1 MSVSKMSKDDRKK
14 RNHTQNQILTSF
26 GCLFVAA
33 VGVFSASGAKFAINA
48 INRDATDTIVLAQ
61 QSQQFKSQSQPQ
73 QTQSK
78 SQQLQQAQS
87 KPQQSEPNKI
97 TTSES
102 EEMSED
108 AVNSNTTE
116 QSNIDKPDD
125 TKWSD
130 EQVKW
135 MQANHI
141 TYNENGQP
149 VDENGNVVT
158 DPTITANSDSS
169 NSLESTVIE
178 PETNTSWASDMNWLT
193 QQADGNYV
201 YVVQK
206 DDCLNDI
213 CARTGFALNEV
224 VVYNHIDNP
233 NIIHVGERIL
243 FPKDGP
249 NTVDYPLGLG

>member
-61 QSQQFKSQSQPQ
+61 QSRQFKPQSQP
-73 QTQSK
+73 S
-78 SQQLQQAQS
+78 
-87 KPQQSEPNKI
+87 KI

-102 EEMSED
+102 EETSED
-108 AVNSNTTE
+108 AVKSNTTE
-116 QSNIDKPDD
+116 QSNTDKPDD

-130 EQVKW
+130 AQVKW
-135 MQANHI
+135 MQENHI

-149 VDENGNVVT
+149 VDEDGNVVT

-169 NSLESTVIE
+169 ESLESTLME
-178 PETNTSWASDMNWLT
+178 PETNTSWASDMDWLI
-193 QQADGNYV
+193 QQDDGDYV

-206 DDCLNDI
+206 GDCLNDI

-224 VVYNHIDNP
+224 VAYNHIDNP
-233 NIIHVGERIL
+233 NIIHVGERIV

>member
-26 GCLFVAA
+26 GCLFVTA

-61 QSQQFKSQSQPQ
+61 QSRQFKPQS
-73 QTQSK
+73 
-78 SQQLQQAQS
+78 
-87 KPQQSEPNKI
+87 QQSEPIKI

-102 EEMSED
+102 EETSED
-108 AVNSNTTE
+108 AVKSNTTE
-116 QSNIDKPDD
+116 QSNTDKPDD
-125 TKWSD
+125 IKWSD

-135 MQANHI
+135 MQENHI

-149 VDENGNVVT
+149 VDEDGNVVT

-169 NSLESTVIE
+169 ESLESTLME
-178 PETNTSWASDMNWLT
+178 PETNTSWASGMDWLT
-193 QQADGNYV
+193 QQDDGDYV

-206 DDCLNDI
+206 GDCLNDI

-224 VVYNHIDNP
+224 VAYNHIDNP
-233 NIIHVGERIL
+233 NIIHVGERIV

>member
-61 QSQQFKSQSQPQ
+61 QSRQFKPQ
-73 QTQSK
+73 
-78 SQQLQQAQS
+78 L
-87 KPQQSEPNKI
+87 QQSEPSKI

-102 EEMSED
+102 EETSED
-108 AVNSNTTE
+108 AVKSNTTE
-116 QSNIDKPDD
+116 QSNTDKPDD

-135 MQANHI
+135 MQENHI

-149 VDENGNVVT
+149 VDEDGNVVT

-169 NSLESTVIE
+169 ESLESTLME
-178 PETNTSWASDMNWLT
+178 PETNTSWASGMDWLT
-193 QQADGNYV
+193 QQDDGDYV

-206 DDCLNDI
+206 GDCLNDI

-224 VVYNHIDNP
+224 VAYNHIDNP
-233 NIIHVGERIL
+233 NIIHVGERIV

>member
-1 MSVSKMSKDDRKK
+1 MSKDDRKK

-61 QSQQFKSQSQPQ
+61 QSRQFKPQS
-73 QTQSK
+73 
-78 SQQLQQAQS
+78 
-87 KPQQSEPNKI
+87 QQSEPSKI

-102 EEMSED
+102 EETSED
-108 AVNSNTTE
+108 AVKSNTTE
-116 QSNIDKPDD
+116 QSNTDKPDD

-130 EQVKW
+130 MQVKW
-135 MQANHI
+135 MQENHI

-149 VDENGNVVT
+149 VDEDGNVVT

-169 NSLESTVIE
+169 ESLEST
-178 PETNTSWASDMNWLT
+178 SWASGMDWLT
-193 QQADGNYV
+193 QQDDGDYV

-206 DDCLNDI
+206 GDCLNDI

-224 VVYNHIDNP
+224 VAYNHIDNP
-233 NIIHVGERIL
+233 NIIHVGERIV

>member
-1 MSVSKMSKDDRKK
+1 MSKDDRKK

-26 GCLFVAA
+26 GCLFVTA

-61 QSQQFKSQSQPQ
+61 QSRQFKPQSQ
-73 QTQSK
+73 QS
-78 SQQLQQAQS
+78 A
-87 KPQQSEPNKI
+87 PIKI

-102 EEMSED
+102 EETSED
-108 AVNSNTTE
+108 AVKSNTTE
-116 QSNIDKPDD
+116 QSNTDKPDD

-135 MQANHI
+135 MQENHI

-149 VDENGNVVT
+149 VDEDGNVVT

-169 NSLESTVIE
+169 ESLESTLME
-178 PETNTSWASDMNWLT
+178 PETNTSWASGMDWLT
-193 QQADGNYV
+193 QQDDGDYV

-213 CARTGFALNEV
+213 CSRTGFALNEV
-224 VVYNHIDNP
+224 VAYNHIDNP
-233 NIIHVGERIL
+233 NIIHVGERIV

>member
-26 GCLFVAA
+26 GCLFVTA

-61 QSQQFKSQSQPQ
+61 QSRQFKPQ
-73 QTQSK
+73 
-78 SQQLQQAQS
+78 
-87 KPQQSEPNKI
+87 PQQSEPIKI

-102 EEMSED
+102 EETSED
-108 AVNSNTTE
+108 AVKSNITE
-116 QSNIDKPDD
+116 QSNTDKPDD

-130 EQVKW
+130 AQVKW
-135 MQANHI
+135 MQENHI

-149 VDENGNVVT
+149 VDEDGNVVT

-169 NSLESTVIE
+169 ESLESTLME
-178 PETNTSWASDMNWLT
+178 PETNTSWASGMDWLT
-193 QQADGNYV
+193 QQDDGDYV

-206 DDCLNDI
+206 GDCLNDI
-213 CARTGFALNEV
+213 CSRTGFALNEV
-224 VVYNHIDNP
+224 VAYNHIDNP
-233 NIIHVGERIL
+233 NIIHVGEKIV

-249 NTVDYPLGLG
+249 NTVDYQLGLG

>member
-48 INRDATDTIVLAQ
+48 INCDATDTIVLAQ
-61 QSQQFKSQSQPQ
+61 QSRQFKPQSQP
-73 QTQSK
+73 S
-78 SQQLQQAQS
+78 
-87 KPQQSEPNKI
+87 KI

-102 EEMSED
+102 EETSED
-108 AVNSNTTE
+108 AVKSNTTE
-116 QSNIDKPDD
+116 QSNTDKPDD

-130 EQVKW
+130 AQVKW
-135 MQANHI
+135 MQENHI
-141 TYNENGQP
+141 TYNENGQT
-149 VDENGNVVT
+149 VDEDGNVVT

-169 NSLESTVIE
+169 ESLESTLME
-178 PETNTSWASDMNWLT
+178 PETNTSWASGMDWLT
-193 QQADGNYV
+193 QQDDGDYV

-206 DDCLNDI
+206 GDCLNDI
-213 CARTGFALNEV
+213 CSRTGFALNEV
-224 VVYNHIDNP
+224 VTYNHIDNL
-233 NIIHVGERIL
+233 NIIHVGERIV

-249 NTVDYPLGLG
+249 NTVDYQLGLG

>member
-14 RNHTQNQILTSF
+14 RNNTQNQILTSF

-61 QSQQFKSQSQPQ
+61 QSRQFKPQS
-73 QTQSK
+73 
-78 SQQLQQAQS
+78 
-87 KPQQSEPNKI
+87 QQSEPIKI

-102 EEMSED
+102 EETSED
-108 AVNSNTTE
+108 AVKSNTTE
-116 QSNIDKPDD
+116 QSNTDKPDD
-125 TKWSD
+125 MKWSD

-135 MQANHI
+135 MQENHI

-149 VDENGNVVT
+149 VDEDGNVVT

-169 NSLESTVIE
+169 ESLESTLME
-178 PETNTSWASDMNWLT
+178 PETNTSWASGMDWLT
-193 QQADGNYV
+193 QQDDGNYV

-206 DDCLNDI
+206 GDCLNDI

-224 VVYNHIDNP
+224 VAYNHIDNP
-233 NIIHVGERIL
+233 NIIHVGERIV

>member
-61 QSQQFKSQSQPQ
+61 QSRQFKPQS
-73 QTQSK
+73 
-78 SQQLQQAQS
+78 
-87 KPQQSEPNKI
+87 QQSEPIKI

-102 EEMSED
+102 EETSED
-108 AVNSNTTE
+108 AVKSNITE
-116 QSNIDKPDD
+116 QSNTDKPDD

-130 EQVKW
+130 VQVKW
-135 MQANHI
+135 MQENHI

-149 VDENGNVVT
+149 VDEDGNVVT

-169 NSLESTVIE
+169 ESLESTLRE
-178 PETNTSWASDMNWLT
+178 PETNTSWASGMDWLT
-193 QQADGNYV
+193 QQDDGNYV

-206 DDCLNDI
+206 GDCLNDI

-224 VVYNHIDNP
+224 VAYNHIDNP

-249 NTVDYPLGLG
+249 NTVDYQLGLG

>member
-61 QSQQFKSQSQPQ
+61 QSRQFKPQS
-73 QTQSK
+73 
-78 SQQLQQAQS
+78 
-87 KPQQSEPNKI
+87 QQSEPSKI
-97 TTSES
+97 TTLES
-102 EEMSED
+102 EETSED
-108 AVNSNTTE
+108 AVKSNTTE
-116 QSNIDKPDD
+116 QSNTDKPDD

-130 EQVKW
+130 AQVKW
-135 MQANHI
+135 MQENHI

-149 VDENGNVVT
+149 VDEDGNVVT

-169 NSLESTVIE
+169 ESLESTLME
-178 PETNTSWASDMNWLT
+178 PETNTSWASGMDWLT
-193 QQADGNYV
+193 QQDDGDYV

-206 DDCLNDI
+206 GDCLNDI
-213 CARTGFALNEV
+213 CSRTGFALNEV
-224 VVYNHIDNP
+224 VAYNHIDNS
-233 NIIHVGERIL
+233 NIIHVGERIV

>member
-61 QSQQFKSQSQPQ
+61 QSRQFKPQS
-73 QTQSK
+73 
-78 SQQLQQAQS
+78 
-87 KPQQSEPNKI
+87 QQSEPSKI

-102 EEMSED
+102 EETSED
-108 AVNSNTTE
+108 AVKSNTTE
-116 QSNIDKPDD
+116 QSNTDKPDD

-130 EQVKW
+130 AQVKW
-135 MQANHI
+135 MQENHI

-149 VDENGNVVT
+149 VDEDGNVVT

-169 NSLESTVIE
+169 ESLESTLME
-178 PETNTSWASDMNWLT
+178 PETNTSWASGMDWLT
-193 QQADGNYV
+193 QQDDGDYV

-206 DDCLNDI
+206 GDCLNDI
-213 CARTGFALNEV
+213 CSRTGFALNEV
-224 VVYNHIDNP
+224 VAYNHIDNP
-233 NIIHVGERIL
+233 NIIHVGERIV

-249 NTVDYPLGLG
+249 NTIDYPLGLG

>member
-1 MSVSKMSKDDRKK
+1 MSKDDRKK

-61 QSQQFKSQSQPQ
+61 QSRQFKPQSQP
-73 QTQSK
+73 S
-78 SQQLQQAQS
+78 
-87 KPQQSEPNKI
+87 KI

-102 EEMSED
+102 EETSED
-108 AVNSNTTE
+108 AVKSNTTE
-116 QSNIDKPDD
+116 QSNTDKHDD

-130 EQVKW
+130 AQVKW
-135 MQANHI
+135 MQENHI

-149 VDENGNVVT
+149 VDEDGNVVT
-158 DPTITANSDSS
+158 DPTIIANSDSS
-169 NSLESTVIE
+169 ESLESTLME
-178 PETNTSWASDMNWLT
+178 PETNTSWASGMDWLT
-193 QQADGNYV
+193 QQDDGDYV

-206 DDCLNDI
+206 GDCLNDI
-213 CARTGFALNEV
+213 CARTGFVLNEV
-224 VVYNHIDNP
+224 VAYNHIDNP
-233 NIIHVGERIL
+233 NIIHVGERIV

>member
-61 QSQQFKSQSQPQ
+61 QSRQFKPQ
-73 QTQSK
+73 
-78 SQQLQQAQS
+78 L
-87 KPQQSEPNKI
+87 QQSEPSKI

-102 EEMSED
+102 EETSED
-108 AVNSNTTE
+108 AVKSNTTE
-116 QSNIDKPDD
+116 QSNTDKPDD

-130 EQVKW
+130 VQVKW
-135 MQANHI
+135 MQENHI

-149 VDENGNVVT
+149 VDEDGNVVT

-169 NSLESTVIE
+169 ESLESTLME
-178 PETNTSWASDMNWLT
+178 PETNTSWASGMDWLT
-193 QQADGNYV
+193 QQDDGNYV

-206 DDCLNDI
+206 GDCLNDI

-224 VVYNHIDNP
+224 VAYNHIDNP
-233 NIIHVGERIL
+233 NIIHVGERIV

>member
-1 MSVSKMSKDDRKK
+1 MSKDDRKK

-61 QSQQFKSQSQPQ
+61 QSRQFKPQSQP
-73 QTQSK
+73 S
-78 SQQLQQAQS
+78 
-87 KPQQSEPNKI
+87 KI

-102 EEMSED
+102 EETSED
-108 AVNSNTTE
+108 AVKSNTTE
-116 QSNIDKPDD
+116 QSNTDKPDD
-125 TKWSD
+125 MKWSD
-130 EQVKW
+130 AQVKW
-135 MQANHI
+135 MQENHI

-149 VDENGNVVT
+149 VDEDGNVVT

-169 NSLESTVIE
+169 ESLESTLME
-178 PETNTSWASDMNWLT
+178 PETNTSWASGMDWLT
-193 QQADGNYV
+193 QQDDGDYV

-206 DDCLNDI
+206 GDCLNDI

-224 VVYNHIDNP
+224 VAYNHIDNL
-233 NIIHVGERIL
+233 NIIHVGERIV

>member
-26 GCLFVAA
+26 GCLFVTA

-61 QSQQFKSQSQPQ
+61 QSRQFKPQS
-73 QTQSK
+73 
-78 SQQLQQAQS
+78 
-87 KPQQSEPNKI
+87 QQSEPIKI

-102 EEMSED
+102 EETSED
-108 AVNSNTTE
+108 AVKSNTTE
-116 QSNIDKPDD
+116 QSNTDKPDD

-135 MQANHI
+135 MQENHI

-149 VDENGNVVT
+149 VDEDGNVVT
-158 DPTITANSDSS
+158 DPTITSNSDSS
-169 NSLESTVIE
+169 ESLESTLME
-178 PETNTSWASDMNWLT
+178 PETNTSWASGMDWLI
-193 QQADGNYV
+193 QQDDGDYV

-206 DDCLNDI
+206 GDCLNDI
-213 CARTGFALNEV
+213 CSRTGFALNEV
-224 VVYNHIDNP
+224 VAYNHIDNP
-233 NIIHVGERIL
+233 NIIHVGERIV

>member
-61 QSQQFKSQSQPQ
+61 QSRQFKPQSQ
-73 QTQSK
+73 
-78 SQQLQQAQS
+78 QS
-87 KPQQSEPNKI
+87 KPSKI
-97 TTSES
+97 TISES
-102 EEMSED
+102 EETSED
-108 AVNSNTTE
+108 AVKSNITE
-116 QSNIDKPDD
+116 QSNTDKPDD

-130 EQVKW
+130 EHVKW
-135 MQANHI
+135 MQENHI

-149 VDENGNVVT
+149 VDEDGNVVT
-158 DPTITANSDSS
+158 DPTITSNSDSS
-169 NSLESTVIE
+169 ESLESTLME
-178 PETNTSWASDMNWLT
+178 PETNTSWASGMDWLT
-193 QQADGNYV
+193 QQDDGDYV

-206 DDCLNDI
+206 GDCLNDI

-224 VVYNHIDNP
+224 VAYNHIDNP
-233 NIIHVGERIL
+233 NIIHVGERIV

-249 NTVDYPLGLG
+249 NTVDYQLGLG

>member
-26 GCLFVAA
+26 GCLFVTA

-61 QSQQFKSQSQPQ
+61 QSRQFKPQS
-73 QTQSK
+73 
-78 SQQLQQAQS
+78 
-87 KPQQSEPNKI
+87 QQSEPSKI

-102 EEMSED
+102 EETSED
-108 AVNSNTTE
+108 AVKSNTTE
-116 QSNIDKPDD
+116 QSNTDKPDD

-135 MQANHI
+135 MQENHI

-149 VDENGNVVT
+149 VDEDGNVVT
-158 DPTITANSDSS
+158 DPTITSNSDSS
-169 NSLESTVIE
+169 ESLESTLME
-178 PETNTSWASDMNWLT
+178 PETNTSWASGMDWLT
-193 QQADGNYV
+193 QQDDGDYV

-206 DDCLNDI
+206 GDCLNDI

-224 VVYNHIDNP
+224 VAYNHIDNP
-233 NIIHVGERIL
+233 NIIHVGERIV

>member
-1 MSVSKMSKDDRKK
+1 MSKDDRKK

-61 QSQQFKSQSQPQ
+61 QSRQFKPQSQP
-73 QTQSK
+73 S
-78 SQQLQQAQS
+78 
-87 KPQQSEPNKI
+87 KI

-102 EEMSED
+102 EETSED
-108 AVNSNTTE
+108 AVKSNTTE
-116 QSNIDKPDD
+116 QSNTDKHDD

-130 EQVKW
+130 AQVKW
-135 MQANHI
+135 MQENHI

-149 VDENGNVVT
+149 VDEDGNVVT

-169 NSLESTVIE
+169 ESLESTLME
-178 PETNTSWASDMNWLT
+178 PETNTSWASGMDWLT
-193 QQADGNYV
+193 QQDDGDYV

-206 DDCLNDI
+206 GDCLNDI

-224 VVYNHIDNP
+224 VAYNHIDNP
-233 NIIHVGERIL
+233 NIIHVGERIV

>member
-26 GCLFVAA
+26 GCLFVTA

-61 QSQQFKSQSQPQ
+61 QSRQFKPQS
-73 QTQSK
+73 
-78 SQQLQQAQS
+78 
-87 KPQQSEPNKI
+87 QQSEPIKI

-102 EEMSED
+102 EETSED
-108 AVNSNTTE
+108 AVKSNTTE
-116 QSNIDKPDD
+116 QSNTDKPDD

-130 EQVKW
+130 AQVKW
-135 MQANHI
+135 MQENHI

-149 VDENGNVVT
+149 VDEDGNVVT
-158 DPTITANSDSS
+158 DPIITANSDSS
-169 NSLESTVIE
+169 ESLESTLME
-178 PETNTSWASDMNWLT
+178 PETNTSWASGMDWLT
-193 QQADGNYV
+193 QQDDGDYV

-206 DDCLNDI
+206 GGCLNDI
-213 CARTGFALNEV
+213 CSRTGFALNEV
-224 VVYNHIDNP
+224 VAYNHIDNP
-233 NIIHVGERIL
+233 NIIHVGERIV

-249 NTVDYPLGLG
+249 NTVDYQLGLG

>member
-61 QSQQFKSQSQPQ
+61 QSRQFKPQS
-73 QTQSK
+73 
-78 SQQLQQAQS
+78 
-87 KPQQSEPNKI
+87 QQSEPSKI

-102 EEMSED
+102 EETSED
-108 AVNSNTTE
+108 AVKSNTTE
-116 QSNIDKPDD
+116 QSNTDKPDD

-135 MQANHI
+135 MQENHI

-149 VDENGNVVT
+149 VDEDGNVVT

-169 NSLESTVIE
+169 ESLESTLME
-178 PETNTSWASDMNWLT
+178 PETNTSWASGMDWLT
-193 QQADGNYV
+193 QQDDGDYV

-206 DDCLNDI
+206 GDCLNDI
-213 CARTGFALNEV
+213 CSRTGFALNEV
-224 VVYNHIDNP
+224 VAYNHIDNP
-233 NIIHVGERIL
+233 NIIHVGERIV

>member
-1 MSVSKMSKDDRKK
+1 MSKDDRKK

-61 QSQQFKSQSQPQ
+61 QSRQFKPQSQP
-73 QTQSK
+73 S
-78 SQQLQQAQS
+78 
-87 KPQQSEPNKI
+87 KI

-102 EEMSED
+102 EETSED
-108 AVNSNTTE
+108 AVKSNTTE
-116 QSNIDKPDD
+116 QSNTDKHDD

-130 EQVKW
+130 AQVKW
-135 MQANHI
+135 MQENHI

-149 VDENGNVVT
+149 VDEDGNVVT

-169 NSLESTVIE
+169 ESLESTLME
-178 PETNTSWASDMNWLT
+178 PETNTSWASDMDWLT
-193 QQADGNYV
+193 QQDDGDYV
-201 YVVQK
+201 YVVQNV
-206 DDCLNDI
+206 DCLNDI

-224 VVYNHIDNP
+224 VAYNHIDNP
-233 NIIHVGERIL
+233 NIIHVGERIV

>member
-26 GCLFVAA
+26 GCLFVTA

-61 QSQQFKSQSQPQ
+61 QSRQFKPQS
-73 QTQSK
+73 
-78 SQQLQQAQS
+78 
-87 KPQQSEPNKI
+87 QQSEPIKI

-102 EEMSED
+102 EETSED
-108 AVNSNTTE
+108 AVKSNTTE
-116 QSNIDKPDD
+116 QSNTDKPDD

-135 MQANHI
+135 MQENHI

-149 VDENGNVVT
+149 VDEDGNVVT

-169 NSLESTVIE
+169 ESLESTLME
-178 PETNTSWASDMNWLT
+178 PETNTSWASGMDWLT
-193 QQADGNYV
+193 QQDDGDYV

-206 DDCLNDI
+206 GDCLNDI

-224 VVYNHIDNP
+224 VMYNHIDNP
-233 NIIHVGERIL
+233 NIIHVGGRIV

-249 NTVDYPLGLG
+249 NTVDYQLGLG

>member
-61 QSQQFKSQSQPQ
+61 QSRQFKPQS
-73 QTQSK
+73 
-78 SQQLQQAQS
+78 
-87 KPQQSEPNKI
+87 QQSEPSKI

-102 EEMSED
+102 EETSED
-108 AVNSNTTE
+108 AVKSNTTE
-116 QSNIDKPDD
+116 QSNTDKPDD

-130 EQVKW
+130 AQVKW
-135 MQANHI
+135 MQENHI

-149 VDENGNVVT
+149 VDEDGNVVT

-169 NSLESTVIE
+169 ESLESTLME
-178 PETNTSWASDMNWLT
+178 PETNTSWASGMDWLT
-193 QQADGNYV
+193 QQDNGDYV

-206 DDCLNDI
+206 GDCLNDI

-224 VVYNHIDNP
+224 VAYNHIDNL
-233 NIIHVGERIL
+233 NIIHVGERIV

-249 NTVDYPLGLG
+249 NTVDYQLGLG

>member
-61 QSQQFKSQSQPQ
+61 QSRQFKPQS
-73 QTQSK
+73 
-78 SQQLQQAQS
+78 
-87 KPQQSEPNKI
+87 QQSEPIKI

-102 EEMSED
+102 EETSED
-108 AVNSNTTE
+108 AVKSNTTE
-116 QSNIDKPDD
+116 QSNTDKPDD

-135 MQANHI
+135 MQENHI

-149 VDENGNVVT
+149 VDEDGNVVT
-158 DPTITANSDSS
+158 DPTIISNSDSS
-169 NSLESTVIE
+169 KSLESTLME
-178 PETNTSWASDMNWLT
+178 PETNTSWASGMDWLI
-193 QQADGNYV
+193 QQDDGDYV

-206 DDCLNDI
+206 GDCLNDI

-224 VVYNHIDNP
+224 VAYNHIDNP
-233 NIIHVGERIL
+233 NIIHVGERIV

>member
-61 QSQQFKSQSQPQ
+61 QSRQFKPQ
-73 QTQSK
+73 
-78 SQQLQQAQS
+78 L
-87 KPQQSEPNKI
+87 QQSEPSKI

-102 EEMSED
+102 EETSED
-108 AVNSNTTE
+108 AVKSNTTE
-116 QSNIDKPDD
+116 QSNTDKPDD

-135 MQANHI
+135 MQENHI

-149 VDENGNVVT
+149 VDEDGNVVT

-169 NSLESTVIE
+169 ESLESTLME
-178 PETNTSWASDMNWLT
+178 PETNTSWASGMDWLT
-193 QQADGNYV
+193 QQDDGDYV

-206 DDCLNDI
+206 GDCLNDI
-213 CARTGFALNEV
+213 CSRTGFALNEV

-233 NIIHVGERIL
+233 NIIHVGERIV

>member
-26 GCLFVAA
+26 GCLFVTA

-61 QSQQFKSQSQPQ
+61 QSRQFKPQ
-73 QTQSK
+73 
-78 SQQLQQAQS
+78 L
-87 KPQQSEPNKI
+87 QQSEPIKI

-102 EEMSED
+102 EETSED
-108 AVNSNTTE
+108 AVKSNTTE
-116 QSNIDKPDD
+116 QSNTDKPDD

-135 MQANHI
+135 MQENHI

-149 VDENGNVVT
+149 VDEDGNVVT
-158 DPTITANSDSS
+158 DPTITSNSDSS
-169 NSLESTVIE
+169 ESLESTLME
-178 PETNTSWASDMNWLT
+178 PETNTSWASGMDWLT
-193 QQADGNYV
+193 QQDDGDYV

-206 DDCLNDI
+206 GDCLNDI
-213 CARTGFALNEV
+213 CSRTGFALNEV
-224 VVYNHIDNP
+224 VAYNHIDNP
-233 NIIHVGERIL
+233 NIIHVGERIV

>member
-61 QSQQFKSQSQPQ
+61 QSRQFKPQS
-73 QTQSK
+73 
-78 SQQLQQAQS
+78 
-87 KPQQSEPNKI
+87 QQSEPSKI

-102 EEMSED
+102 EETSED
-108 AVNSNTTE
+108 AVKSNTTE
-116 QSNIDKPDD
+116 QSNTDKPDD

-130 EQVKW
+130 VQVKW
-135 MQANHI
+135 MQENHI

-149 VDENGNVVT
+149 VDEDGNVVT

-169 NSLESTVIE
+169 ESLESTLME
-178 PETNTSWASDMNWLT
+178 PETNTSWASGMDWLT
-193 QQADGNYV
+193 QQDDGDYV

-206 DDCLNDI
+206 GDCLNDI

-224 VVYNHIDNP
+224 VAYNHIDNP
-233 NIIHVGERIL
+233 NIIHVGERIV

>member
-61 QSQQFKSQSQPQ
+61 QSRQFKPQSQP
-73 QTQSK
+73 S
-78 SQQLQQAQS
+78 
-87 KPQQSEPNKI
+87 KI

-102 EEMSED
+102 EETSED
-108 AVNSNTTE
+108 AVKSNTTE
-116 QSNIDKPDD
+116 QSNTDKHDD

-130 EQVKW
+130 AQVKW
-135 MQANHI
+135 MQENHI

-149 VDENGNVVT
+149 VDEDGNVVT

-169 NSLESTVIE
+169 ESLESTLME
-178 PETNTSWASDMNWLT
+178 PETNTSWASGMDWLT
-193 QQADGNYV
+193 QQDDGDYV

-206 DDCLNDI
+206 GDCLNDI

-224 VVYNHIDNP
+224 VAYNHIDNP
-233 NIIHVGERIL
+233 NIIHVGERIV

-249 NTVDYPLGLG
+249 NTVDYPLVFG

>member
-61 QSQQFKSQSQPQ
+61 QSRQFKPQS
-73 QTQSK
+73 
-78 SQQLQQAQS
+78 
-87 KPQQSEPNKI
+87 QQSEPSKI

-102 EEMSED
+102 EETSED
-108 AVNSNTTE
+108 AVKSNTTE
-116 QSNIDKPDD
+116 QSNTDKHDD
-125 TKWSD
+125 TKCSD
-130 EQVKW
+130 AQVKW
-135 MQANHI
+135 MQENHI

-149 VDENGNVVT
+149 VDEDGNVVT

-169 NSLESTVIE
+169 ESLESTLME
-178 PETNTSWASDMNWLT
+178 PETNTSWASGMDWLT
-193 QQADGNYV
+193 QQDDGDYV

-206 DDCLNDI
+206 GDCLNDI

-224 VVYNHIDNP
+224 VAYNHIDNP
-233 NIIHVGERIL
+233 NIIHVGERIV
-243 FPKDGP
+243 FPKDGL

>member
-14 RNHTQNQILTSF
+14 CNHTQNQILTSF

-61 QSQQFKSQSQPQ
+61 QSRQFKPQS
-73 QTQSK
+73 
-78 SQQLQQAQS
+78 
-87 KPQQSEPNKI
+87 QQSEPSKI

-102 EEMSED
+102 EETSED
-108 AVNSNTTE
+108 AVKSNTTE
-116 QSNIDKPDD
+116 QSNTDKPDD

-130 EQVKW
+130 AQVKW
-135 MQANHI
+135 MQENHI

-149 VDENGNVVT
+149 VDEDGNVVT
-158 DPTITANSDSS
+158 DPTIIANSDSS
-169 NSLESTVIE
+169 ESLESTLME
-178 PETNTSWASDMNWLT
+178 PETNTSWASGMDWLT
-193 QQADGNYV
+193 QQDDGDYV

-206 DDCLNDI
+206 GDCLNDI
-213 CARTGFALNEV
+213 CSRTGFALNEV
-224 VVYNHIDNP
+224 VAYNHIDNP
-233 NIIHVGERIL
+233 NIIHVGERIV

>member
-61 QSQQFKSQSQPQ
+61 QSRQFKPQSR
-73 QTQSK
+73 
-78 SQQLQQAQS
+78 
-87 KPQQSEPNKI
+87 QSEPSKI

-102 EEMSED
+102 EETSED
-108 AVNSNTTE
+108 AVKSNTTE
-116 QSNIDKPDD
+116 QSNTDKPDD

-130 EQVKW
+130 VQVKW
-135 MQANHI
+135 MQENHI

-149 VDENGNVVT
+149 VDEDGNVVT

-169 NSLESTVIE
+169 ESLESTLME
-178 PETNTSWASDMNWLT
+178 PETNTSWASGMDWLT
-193 QQADGNYV
+193 QQDDGDYV

-206 DDCLNDI
+206 GDCLNDI

-224 VVYNHIDNP
+224 VAYNHIDNP
-233 NIIHVGERIL
+233 NIIHVGERIV

>member
-26 GCLFVAA
+26 GCLFVTA
-33 VGVFSASGAKFAINA
+33 VGVFSAFGAKFAINA

-61 QSQQFKSQSQPQ
+61 QSRQFKPQS
-73 QTQSK
+73 
-78 SQQLQQAQS
+78 
-87 KPQQSEPNKI
+87 QQSEPIKI

-102 EEMSED
+102 EETSED
-108 AVNSNTTE
+108 AVKSNTTE
-116 QSNIDKPDD
+116 QSNTDKSDD

-135 MQANHI
+135 MQENHI

-149 VDENGNVVT
+149 VDEDGNVVT
-158 DPTITANSDSS
+158 DPTITSNSDSS
-169 NSLESTVIE
+169 ESLESTLME
-178 PETNTSWASDMNWLT
+178 PETNTSWASGMDWLI
-193 QQADGNYV
+193 QQDDGDYV

-206 DDCLNDI
+206 GDCLNDI

-224 VVYNHIDNP
+224 VTYNHIDNP
-233 NIIHVGERIL
+233 NIIHVGERIV

-249 NTVDYPLGLG
+249 STVDYPLGLG

>member
-61 QSQQFKSQSQPQ
+61 QSRQFSPQS
-73 QTQSK
+73 
-78 SQQLQQAQS
+78 
-87 KPQQSEPNKI
+87 QQSEPSKI

-102 EEMSED
+102 EETSED
-108 AVNSNTTE
+108 AVKSNTTE
-116 QSNIDKPDD
+116 QSNTDKPDD

-130 EQVKW
+130 AQLKW
-135 MQANHI
+135 MQENHI

-149 VDENGNVVT
+149 VDEDGNVVT

-169 NSLESTVIE
+169 ESLESTLME
-178 PETNTSWASDMNWLT
+178 PETNTSWASGMDWLT
-193 QQADGNYV
+193 QQDDGDYV

-206 DDCLNDI
+206 GDCLNDI
-213 CARTGFALNEV
+213 CSRTGFALNEV
-224 VVYNHIDNP
+224 VAYNHIDNP
-233 NIIHVGERIL
+233 NIIHVGERIV

>member
-26 GCLFVAA
+26 GCLFVTA

-48 INRDATDTIVLAQ
+48 INRDATDTIVLVQ
-61 QSQQFKSQSQPQ
+61 QSRQFKPQS
-73 QTQSK
+73 
-78 SQQLQQAQS
+78 
-87 KPQQSEPNKI
+87 QQSEPIKI

-102 EEMSED
+102 EETSED
-108 AVNSNTTE
+108 AVKSNTTE
-116 QSNIDKPDD
+116 QSNTDKPDD

-135 MQANHI
+135 MQENHI

-149 VDENGNVVT
+149 VDEDGNVVT

-169 NSLESTVIE
+169 ESLESTLME
-178 PETNTSWASDMNWLT
+178 PETNTSWASGMDWLT
-193 QQADGNYV
+193 QQDDGDYV

-206 DDCLNDI
+206 GDCLNDI
-213 CARTGFALNEV
+213 CSRTGFALNEV
-224 VVYNHIDNP
+224 VAYNHIDNP
-233 NIIHVGERIL
+233 NIIHVGERIV

-249 NTVDYPLGLG
+249 NTVDYQLGLG

>member
-61 QSQQFKSQSQPQ
+61 QSRQFKPQS
-73 QTQSK
+73 
-78 SQQLQQAQS
+78 
-87 KPQQSEPNKI
+87 QQSEPSKI

-102 EEMSED
+102 EETSED
-108 AVNSNTTE
+108 AVKSNTTE
-116 QSNIDKPDD
+116 QSNTDKPDD

-130 EQVKW
+130 AQVKW
-135 MQANHI
+135 MQENYI

-149 VDENGNVVT
+149 VDEDGNVVT

-169 NSLESTVIE
+169 ESLESTLME
-178 PETNTSWASDMNWLT
+178 PETNTSWASGMDWLT
-193 QQADGNYV
+193 QQDDGDYV

-206 DDCLNDI
+206 GDCLNDI
-213 CARTGFALNEV
+213 CSRTGFALNEV
-224 VVYNHIDNP
+224 VAYNHIDNP
-233 NIIHVGERIL
+233 NIIHVGERIV

>member
-1 MSVSKMSKDDRKK
+1 MSKDDRKK

-48 INRDATDTIVLAQ
+48 INRNATDTIVLAQ
-61 QSQQFKSQSQPQ
+61 QSRQFKPQS
-73 QTQSK
+73 
-78 SQQLQQAQS
+78 
-87 KPQQSEPNKI
+87 QQSEPSKI
-97 TTSES
+97 TTSEF
-102 EEMSED
+102 EETSED
-108 AVNSNTTE
+108 AVKSNTTE
-116 QSNIDKPDD
+116 QSNTDKHDD

-130 EQVKW
+130 AQVKW
-135 MQANHI
+135 MQENHI

-149 VDENGNVVT
+149 VDEDGNVVT

-169 NSLESTVIE
+169 ESLESTLME
-178 PETNTSWASDMNWLT
+178 PETNTSWASGMDWLT
-193 QQADGNYV
+193 QQDDGDYV

-206 DDCLNDI
+206 GDCLNDI

-224 VVYNHIDNP
+224 VAYNHIDNP
-233 NIIHVGERIL
+233 NIIHVGERIV

>member
-26 GCLFVAA
+26 GCLFVTA

-61 QSQQFKSQSQPQ
+61 QSRQFKPQS
-73 QTQSK
+73 
-78 SQQLQQAQS
+78 
-87 KPQQSEPNKI
+87 QQSEPIKI

-102 EEMSED
+102 EETSED
-108 AVNSNTTE
+108 AVKSNTTE
-116 QSNIDKPDD
+116 QSNTDKPDD

-135 MQANHI
+135 MQENHI

-149 VDENGNVVT
+149 VDEDGNVVT
-158 DPTITANSDSS
+158 DPTITSNSDSS
-169 NSLESTVIE
+169 ESLESTLME
-178 PETNTSWASDMNWLT
+178 PETNTSWASGMDWLI
-193 QQADGNYV
+193 QQDDGDYV

-206 DDCLNDI
+206 GDCLNDI
-213 CARTGFALNEV
+213 CSRTGFALNEV
-224 VVYNHIDNP
+224 VAYNHIDNP
-233 NIIHVGERIL
+233 NIIHVGERIV
-243 FPKDGP
+243 FSKDGP